1 VASTATTGAR
11 GVDRS
16 TRLTLLLAGAVVLAD
31 LTLFTALGPILPD
44 LSTRYGLSAAAA
56 GALSACAPLGE
67 FLTAIPTALFVV
79 RFGPRRA
86 LVLGV
91 SLTTIAS
98 VVFGFNHGGFA
109 VLLAARFFQGFGSAL
124 SWIGCLT
131 LASELLPPERRGE
144 AIGLLMSAA
153 ALGTLTGPLLGAA
166 AHAWGLG
173 PAFITYGAVLACLG
187 ALVATRAGAPH
198 VRADVQLRELFRA
211 LQTRRLR
218 HDIAC
223 VLSLAAVGSGVLLLT
238 PLVLHH
244 YGATTTV
251 ITAVF
256 VASALASTV
265 LNPMMGRWADRI
277 GPPKAIILGFL
288 AVGVPAAFLAGPSH
302 AIAFLAV
309 GLAIAALGGNVGMVP
324 AGSAMSTTADQVG
337 IPTAFGFSLMS
348 LAWAP
353 GFSGGSLVTG
363 ALADIG
369 YAWAFGALAVFSAV
383 MAAFVKLSAP

>member
-1 VASTATTGAR
+1 MRASTDSTEFSAAS
-11 GVDRS
+11 DRS
-16 TRLTLLLAGAVVLAD
+16 VRLTLLLAGAVVLAD

-56 GALSACAPLGE
+56 GVLSACAPLGE
-67 FLTAIPTALFVV
+67 FVTAIPTAVFCV

-86 LVLGV
+86 IALGV
-91 SLTTIAS
+91 TCTTIAS

-131 LASELLPPERRGE
+131 LASELMPPERRGE

-166 AHAWGLG
+166 ASAWGLG
-173 PAFITYGAVLACLG
+173 PAFISYGVVLACLG
-187 ALVATRAGAPH
+187 AFVATRPAAPH
-198 VRADVQLRELFRA
+198 VVHEAQLRGLFGA
-211 LQTRRLR
+211 LRTRQLR

-223 VLSLAAVGSGVLLLT
+223 VLALAAVGAGILLLT
-238 PLVLHH
+238 PLVLDH
-244 YGATTTV
+244 YGASTAV

-256 VASALASTV
+256 VASAVASTV

-277 GPPKAIILGFL
+277 GTSRAIVVGFAL
-288 AVGVPAAFLAGPSH
+288 AGVPVVLLAGPVH
-302 AIAFLAV
+302 AVAFLAV
-309 GLAIAALGGNVGMVP
+309 ALAFAALGGNVGMVP
-324 AGSAMSTTADQVG
+324 AGSAMSTTADTVG

-353 GFSGGSLVTG
+353 GFSGGSLITG

-369 YAWAFGALAVFSAV
+369 YGWAFGALAVASFV
-383 MAAFVKLSAP
+383 MAATVARR

>member
-1 VASTATTGAR
+1 M
-11 GVDRS
+11 
-16 TRLTLLLAGAVVLAD
+16 LAGAVVLAD

-56 GALSACAPLGE
+56 GVLSACAPLGE

-86 LVLGV
+86 IALGV
-91 SLTTIAS
+91 TFTTVAS

-153 ALGTLTGPLLGAA
+153 AMGTLTGPLLGAA

-173 PAFITYGAVLACLG
+173 PAFISYGVVLACLG
-187 ALVATRAGAPH
+187 TLVAMRGKAPH
-198 VRADVQLRELFRA
+198 VAHDAHLRELFGA
-211 LQTRRLR
+211 LRTRQLR
-218 HDIAC
+218 HDIAG
-223 VLSLAAVGSGVLLLT
+223 VSAMAAVGAGVLLLT
-238 PLVLHH
+238 PLVLDH

-256 VASALASTV
+256 VASALASTAI
-265 LNPMMGRWADRI
+265 NPLMGRWADRI
-277 GPPKAIILGFL
+277 GARKAIVVGFAIVGL
-288 AVGVPAAFLAGPSH
+288 PAAALAGPVHAVWFIAVGV
-302 AIAFLAV
+302 
-309 GLAIAALGGNVGMVP
+309 AIAALGGNVGMVP
-324 AGSAMSTTADQVG
+324 ASSAMSTTADSVG

-353 GFSGGSLVTG
+353 GFSGGSLATG

-369 YAWAFGALAVFSAV
+369 YTWAFAALAVASVLMAFFVFSGRQELR
-383 MAAFVKLSAP
+383 LSTHETESVAT